1 MFYSL
6 RNRLILFFVTLLV
19 LSFSTLAILLFNEAR
34 SVIRSYIES
43 SALEKMD
50 EYGSYVDMV
59 QTQIYDLASLVFN
72 SNTTEEWDSIVS
84 NPDVGSGEKM
94 LAHLQMSQ
102 FLTRAANSY
111 SSVSSVSIY
120 RQEGLWIGS
129 GSASPMES
137 GGFFK
142 QEDWYTRFFA
152 EGKHWAAAH
161 QDQAELEQ
169 NNRHPVV
176 SMLMPIGSFE
186 PSRTRSVMKI
196 NIDADYFTRPLDRIH
211 LGEKGNIYLLDENGQ
226 PLLEPSSFQISA
238 SDRERVRQIRSGPA
252 KQGVLYV
259 SDEQG
264 QTSIIV
270 YKKLAMTDWMLIGK
284 VSEAD
289 LYANLFKLRISI
301 IIAASVL
308 LVTSI
313 IVASLLSYS
322 ITKPLSRLVS
332 AMNDIKRGDFAKAQ
346 RKIPP
351 ALPVHSEIGYVTFT
365 FGEMT
370 RQLNEHIKTEFELK
384 LLRQQAEYKALLL
397 QINPHFLFNTLELL
411 SSLAMQK
418 RTDDTVSVIE
428 SLGKMLRFSLHINDD
443 LTPLKEELKYVRDY
457 IAILRI
463 RFGERLQINLKQQPG
478 LDSLETIKFILQ
490 PLIENAVKYSL
501 PERQEAI
508 VRIEVYRAN
517 RHIHLVVQ
525 DNGPGMSDE
534 SIAKFLH
541 APSPARLEQI
551 LSSSSW
557 HIGLGNVLAR
567 CRLYYGDSFNVHIR
581 SRPLDEDNEQAAPG
595 TRIELMIPITENVR
609 EPELPDIETM
619 KKER

>member
-6 RNRLILFFVTLLV
+6 RNRLILFFVILLV

-72 SNTTEEWDSIVS
+72 SDTTEKWDAAVS
-84 NPDVGSGEKM
+84 NPEIGSGEKM

-120 RQEGLWIGS
+120 RQEGLWVGS
-129 GSASPMES
+129 GSGSPVES
-137 GGFFK
+137 GDFFK
-142 QEDWYTRFFA
+142 QEDWYVRFFA
-152 EGKHWAAAH
+152 EGKHWVAAH
-161 QDQAELEQ
+161 RDQAELEQ
-169 NNRHPVV
+169 NNMHPVV
-176 SMLMPIGSFE
+176 SMLMPIGNFE
-186 PSRTRSVMKI
+186 PSRSRSVMKI
-196 NIDADYFTRPLDRIH
+196 NIDADYFTQPLDRIH
-211 LGEKGNIYLLDENGQ
+211 LGEKGTIYLLDENGQ
-226 PLLEPSSFQISA
+226 PLLEPSSFEIGA
-238 SDRERVRQIRSGPA
+238 ADRENIRKIRSGSA

-259 SDEQG
+259 SDEQSR
-264 QTSIIV
+264 TSIIV
-270 YKKLAMTDWMLIGK
+270 YKKLAMTDWILIGK

-289 LYANLFKLRISI
+289 LYANLFKLRVSI
-301 IIAASVL
+301 VVAASVL
-308 LVTSI
+308 LLTSV

-322 ITKPLSRLVS
+322 ITKPLSKLVS
-332 AMNDIKRGDFAKAQ
+332 AMNDIKRGDFEKAQ

-428 SLGKMLRFSLHINDD
+428 SLGKMLRFSLHIQDD
-443 LTPLKEELKYVRDY
+443 LTTVREELKYVRDY
-457 IAILRI
+457 VAILQI
-463 RFGERLQINLKQQPG
+463 RFGDRLHIDLKQQPG
-478 LDSLETIKFILQ
+478 LDELKMIKFILQ

-501 PERQEAI
+501 PQRRKAT
-508 VRIEVYRAN
+508 VNIEVYREQ
-517 RHIHLVVQ
+517 RHIHLTVQ
-525 DNGPGMSDE
+525 DNGPGMSDG
-534 SIAKFLH
+534 SVHRFLH

-567 CRLYYGDSFNVHIR
+567 CRLYYGDSFTVHIY
-581 SRPLDEDNEQAAPG
+581 SPPLDDDSGPTAAG
-595 TRIELMIPITENVR
+595 TRIELVIPVTEHMR
-609 EPELPDIETM
+609 EPENAEIETM